1 MVTLKIQ
8 GQNLYMRPVL
18 LTDMA
23 TLRTAATGMWPADI
37 LPTENEAKAT
47 WYKWNKQNETLFN
60 KRNLTSSDKGWI
72 NLTICKNDDTIIG
85 YRSFKYR
92 GTKVISNMTALIPSE
107 RGKSYYKES
116 HTLIRKFIFD
126 SDGLNAGTYRV
137 YIPKASSSINDSVIN
152 VNNTLYSSTELKTV
166 EFPGHGMYDVKE
178 ISKDT
183 WTAWIDH
190 SDQAALKAHTYTLT
204 WTA

>member
-1 MVTLKIQ
+1 MVTLRIQ

-18 LTDMA
+18 FSDMA

-37 LPTENEAKAT
+37 LPTENEGKAT
-47 WYKWNKQNETLFN
+47 WYNWNKQNETLFN
-60 KRNLTSSDKGWI
+60 KRNLTSNDKGWI

-85 YRSFKYR
+85 YRNFKYR
-92 GTKVISNMTALIPSE
+92 GTKVISNMAALIPSE

-126 SDGLNAGTYRV
+126 STGLNAAIYRV
-137 YIPKASSSINDSVIN
+137 HIPRDSSTINDSVIN
-152 VNNTLYSSTELKTV
+152 VNSTLYTSTHHTV
-166 EFPGHGMYDVKE
+166 EFPNHGTYDVKE
-178 ISKDT
+178 ISKAT